1 MQTWEALVLGV
12 VQGLT
17 EFLPVSS
24 SGHLVMAEALIG
36 MNEEGLLFEI
46 VVHVGTLLAILL
58 FYQRRIAAVVVGV
71 LERDSGALVYT
82 GKLAL
87 ATLPVVVVG
96 LLAKDAIARVFD
108 EPWLVGVALFFTGS
122 MLLTTRWTVRKA
134 QGEEPTWAQAF
145 VIGCAQVVAI
155 VPGISRSGT
164 TVAVALALGVAPLAA
179 TEFSFLMA
187 IPAIAGAAILVI
199 PDALASPDGTLPT
212 YLMGGLAAFA
222 SGLAA
227 IWLFVRLLQRQ
238 LFHVFAWYCF
248 VAGAAFLLWT
258 ATR

>member
-36 MNEEGLLFEI
+36 LTEEGLLFEI

-58 FYQRRIAAVVVGV
+58 FYQRRIAAVARGV
-71 LERDSGALVYT
+71 LTRDPASLVYA

-87 ATLPVVVVG
+87 ATVPVVIVG
-96 LLAKDAIARVFD
+96 LAAKDLIASIFD
-108 EPWLVGVALFFTGS
+108 EPWIVGIALFFTGS
-122 MLLTTRWTVRKA
+122 MLLTTRWTVRSA
-134 QGEEPTWAQAF
+134 HEAEPTWAQAF
-145 VIGCAQVVAI
+145 WIGCAQVVAI

-187 IPAIAGAAILVI
+187 IPAIAGAAILVV

-212 YLMGGLAAFA
+212 YLLGGLAAFG

-227 IWLFVRLLQRQ
+227 IWLFVQLLERRR
-238 LFHVFAWYCF
+238 FHTFAWYCF
-248 VAGAAFLLWT
+248 AAGGAFLLWT

>member
-1 MQTWEALVLGV
+1 MQAWEALVLGV

-36 MNEEGLLFEI
+36 LTEEGLLFEI

-58 FYQRRIAAVVVGV
+58 FYQHTIAAVVVGV
-71 LERDSGALVYT
+71 VKRDPGALVYT

-96 LLAKDAIARVFD
+96 LAAKDLIASIFD
-108 EPWLVGVALFFTGS
+108 EPWLVGMALFFTGA
-122 MLLTTRWTVRKA
+122 MLLTTRWTVRSA
-134 QGEEPTWAQAF
+134 HLEEPTWAQAF
-145 VIGCAQVVAI
+145 WIGCAQVVAI

-164 TVAVALALGVAPLAA
+164 TVAAALALGVAPLAA

-187 IPAIAGAAILVI
+187 IPAIAGAAILVV
-199 PDALASPDGTLPT
+199 PDALASPEGTLPT
-212 YLMGGLAAFA
+212 YLLGGLAAFV

-227 IWLFVRLLQRQ
+227 IWLFVRLLKRQ
-238 LFHVFAWYCF
+238 LFHAFAWYCF
-248 VAGAAFLLWT
+248 AAGTAFLLWT